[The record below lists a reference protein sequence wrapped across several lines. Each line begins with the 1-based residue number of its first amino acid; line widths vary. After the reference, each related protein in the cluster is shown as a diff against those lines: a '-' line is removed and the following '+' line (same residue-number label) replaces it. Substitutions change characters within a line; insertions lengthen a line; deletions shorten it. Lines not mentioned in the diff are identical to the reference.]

1 MPDVICNT
9 SPLLYLYR
17 IGVLDWLPKLFNE
30 VWITNGVKQ
39 EMEIGQQKGYNVP
52 KPRDYEWIIVVDPQ
66 SMPSEWL
73 SIDLGMGELSVMA
86 LALENSGKI
95 ILSDDA
101 LARRHAKAAG
111 LTVWGTLKVLL
122 EAKSKGITESIKPL
136 LDRLEEQ
143 GMWLSEEIRHRILRL
158 AGEKVQQ

>member
-1 MPDVICNT
+1 MPDAICNT
-9 SPLLYLYR
+9 SPLLYLHR
-17 IGVLDWLPKLFNE
+17 IGALDWLPKLFNE
-30 VWITNGVKQ
+30 VWITSGVKK
-39 EMEIGQQKGYNVP
+39 ELEIGQQKGYDVP
-52 KPRDYEWIIVVDPQ
+52 KPGNYEWIIVVEPQ

-86 LALENSGKI
+86 LALENSEKI
-95 ILSDDA
+95 ILLDDA

-122 EAKSKGITESIKPL
+122 EAKSKGIAESIKPL

-143 GMWLSEEIRHRILRL
+143 GMWLSEEIRHRILIL
-158 AGEKVQQ
+158 AGEKVQP